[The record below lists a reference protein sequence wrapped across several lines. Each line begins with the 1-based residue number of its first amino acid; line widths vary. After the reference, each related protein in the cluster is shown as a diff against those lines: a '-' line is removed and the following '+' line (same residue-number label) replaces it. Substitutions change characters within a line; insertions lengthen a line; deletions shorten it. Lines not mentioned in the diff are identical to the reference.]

1 VKTASKALLAAL
13 LLASPAARA
22 EMSLQP
28 RAFVGASTPVGDA
41 SRISDAALDL
51 GLGGTLGQGR
61 FRGRATLAGRRGLGV
76 GDGASL
82 TFFRFGLGVDARVW
96 RSLELALEAGPSI
109 RRISVG
115 DELTYS
121 TIGVA
126 GALEVGWRF
135 RPSSRWSFT
144 PTVQWTTAWY
154 EEDYVVWNDIALLL
168 SVQPALP

>member
-1 VKTASKALLAAL
+1 MRSVWLVVL
-13 LLASPAARA
+13 LLDAPAARG
-22 EMSLQP
+22 ETSLQP

-41 SRISDAALDL
+41 GRISDAALDL
-51 GLGGTLGQGR
+51 GLGATLGQGR
-61 FRGRATLAGRRGLGV
+61 FHGRGTLAGRRGLGV
-76 GDGASL
+76 DDGASL
-82 TFFRFGLGVDARVW
+82 TFLRFGLGVDARVW
-96 RSLELALEAGPSI
+96 RSLELAFEAGPSI

-154 EEDYVVWNDIALLL
+154 EEDYVVWNDVALLL
-168 SVQPALP
+168 SIQPAFP